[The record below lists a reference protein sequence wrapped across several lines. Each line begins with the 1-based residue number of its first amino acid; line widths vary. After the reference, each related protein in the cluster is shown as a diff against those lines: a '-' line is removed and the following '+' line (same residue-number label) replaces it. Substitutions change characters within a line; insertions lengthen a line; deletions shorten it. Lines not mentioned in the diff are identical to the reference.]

1 MPILITTEIKTK
13 KFEKYLYISS
23 LTNNK
28 NITFFIGRSPVF
40 SKTKKL
46 IRRKALFNISENFF
60 KV

>member
-23 LTNNK
+23 LNNK
-28 NITFFIGRSPVF
+28 NITFFIGGNPVF

-46 IRRKALFNISENFF
+46 IRRKALLNISENFF

>member
-23 LTNNK
+23 LKNK
-28 NITFFIGRSPVF
+28 NITFFIGGNPVF

-46 IRRKALFNISENFF
+46 IRRKALLNISENFF